1 MSIIVALISVIPR
14 AFFIWVFDLDGLRQ
28 EFVHSPD
35 DVTVTG
41 VDCTPEVRHANCS
54 DSAVA
59 TVRYRVLF
67 CANAVSN
74 SRGDW

>member
-41 VDCTPEVRHANCS
+41 GE
-54 DSAVA
+54 
-59 TVRYRVLF
+59 
-67 CANAVSN
+67 
-74 SRGDW
+74 